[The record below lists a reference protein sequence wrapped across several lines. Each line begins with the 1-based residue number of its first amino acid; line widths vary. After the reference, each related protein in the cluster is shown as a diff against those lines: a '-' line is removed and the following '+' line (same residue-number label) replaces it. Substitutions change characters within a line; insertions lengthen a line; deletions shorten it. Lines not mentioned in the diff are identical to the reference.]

1 MLAPV
6 MCTHF
11 AASPEHF
18 WLILLEEPSAPHPGL
33 VFLSSLGL
41 CSIAALFKAGEYD
54 SKSREPPQISVN
66 DNLH

>member
-11 AASPEHF
+11 SASPEDF
-18 WLILLEEPSAPHPGL
+18 WLILLGEPSVAHPGR

-41 CSIAALFKAGEYD
+41 CSIAAL
-54 SKSREPPQISVN
+54 
-66 DNLH
+66 L